1 MSGNCYA
8 LRGGTKMSFYGWDSP
23 DIVYLYSTS
32 GKKLQKVFREM
43 QVCEFVWKHSELVF
57 DTEDPEAK
65 AKVAAETGGFEFV
78 FGPDVQPQDISDAYE
93 TFIGMGNKRQM
104 YLDRHQ
110 EKMKRENAELGKG
123 FDEVGE
129 DLFSKFKGLSYKDI
143 EYIKAYNGPNID
155 ELIEEMEKENL

>member
-1 MSGNCYA
+1 
-8 LRGGTKMSFYGWDSP
+8 MSFYGWDSP

-78 FGPDVQPQDISDAYE
+78 FGPDVQPQDISEAYE
-93 TFIGMGNKRQM
+93 TFIGMGNKRQL
-104 YLDRHQ
+104 YLDRHH
-110 EKMKRENAELGKG
+110 EKKKMEIADSENKLSET
-123 FDEVGE
+123 D
-129 DLFSKFKGLSYKDI
+129 DDPFSNFKGLSEKDI
-143 EYIKAYNGPNID
+143 ERINAYKGPSID
-155 ELIEEMEKENL
+155 ELIEKMEENSE

>member
-1 MSGNCYA
+1 
-8 LRGGTKMSFYGWDSP
+8 MSFYGWDSP

-43 QVCEFVWKHSELVF
+43 QVCEFVWKHPELVF

-93 TFIGMGNKRQM
+93 AFIGMGNKRQM
-104 YLDRHQ
+104 YMDRHH
-110 EKMKRENAELGKG
+110 EKMKKDNADPENRLNESEDDPFNSFKELS
-123 FDEVGE
+123 D
-129 DLFSKFKGLSYKDI
+129 KDI
-143 EYIKAYNGPNID
+143 ERIKAYKGPSID
-155 ELIEEMEKENL
+155 ELIEKMEKEDK